1 MLKPTATINNWSVI
15 QGVISRNFE
24 ELQSGNRLLGY
35 VRGHANFPD
44 SKLVCTSPIIDV
56 DLSRGIVETAHTSYR
71 LGDASDEYKYWKRE
85 RRATAA

>member
-15 QGVISRNFE
+15 QGVISRDFE

-44 SKLVCTSPIIDV
+44 SKLVCTSPILGV
-56 DLSRGIVETAHTSYR
+56 DLDQGVVETAHTVYR
-71 LGDASDEYKYWKRE
+71 LGEASDEYKYWKRG